1 MKVNNAKLYSQKA
14 NGQYIPLCSID
25 DIVQVDFDRNN
36 NQEIYK
42 PSFQSTGEYS
52 FTAKAYNY
60 PYGFT
65 PFHVILA
72 EKLINDTIKSSNH
85 GSKIWHLAVNSK
97 KSVFAK
103 RI

>member
-1 MKVNNAKLYSQKA
+1 M
-14 NGQYIPLCSID
+14 
-25 DIVQVDFDRNN
+25 DFDRNN

-97 KSVFAK
+97 KK
-103 RI
+103 RVRKKNLARFFREAFTNSNSKSGDY